1 MGELMRAIG
10 RGLQILALALPPL
23 AMVMQLSEAIT
34 LGQMLTILVAAVCSF
49 GIGRI
54 LEGYAG

>member
-1 MGELMRAIG
+1 MRAIG